1 MAIAVV
7 LKFLEEGFPFCL
19 SNENIT
25 AIFTNDRYSIGFF
38 FRAIAEFFEV
48 GFGAINGDLVHNLMF
63 NLGFVWLFYGNILS
77 KYLVG

>member
-38 FRAIAEFFEV
+38 FRAIAEFF
-48 GFGAINGDLVHNLMF
+48 
-63 NLGFVWLFYGNILS
+63 
-77 KYLVG
+77 